1 MHILDN
7 FMLPRDKYISAKNKI
22 ALEFWLRPKVLL
34 KHFQVFI
41 LSLSVPKLNGG
52 EELVYLGISF

>member
-1 MHILDN
+1 MFSTILCC
-7 FMLPRDKYISAKNKI
+7 PEISISVLRIKI

-41 LSLSVPKLNGG
+41 LSLSVQKLNGG